1 MGRTYLISVDYL
13 KEHTTINNNVDTNI
27 LNSPIWEAQEINVHQ
42 ICGSKLYKKLLELI
56 SNGNITLPAY
66 SDYKTLLDDYVQPVV
81 CYWAWLYSLP
91 YLAMKA
97 VNKGVQRQ
105 TDENSNNAT
114 IQEVH
119 YLEENIRD
127 KADFFS
133 QRLTDFLLQNR
144 NLYPEYYRNYQIDE
158 LQPTVNQSFQG
169 VQFDGDGCRC
179 VKSMGYDWRT
189 ITL

>member
-1 MGRTYLISVDYL
+1 MARTYLISTDYL

-42 ICGSKLYKKLLELI
+42 ICGTKLYKRMLELVRT
-56 SNGNITLPAY
+56 GDITLPANVK
-66 SDYKTLLDDYVQPVV
+66 YKELLDDYVQPVV
-81 CYWAWLYSLP
+81 VYWAWLYSLP

-105 TDENSNNAT
+105 VDENSNNANLD
-114 IQEVH
+114 EVH
-119 YLEENIRD
+119 YLEENIKD

-133 QRLTDFLLQNR
+133 QRLADFLLQNR
-144 NLYPEYYRNYQIDE
+144 TDYPEYYKNYQIDE
-158 LQPTVNQSFQG
+158 LQPTTNQAFQG
-169 VQFDGDGCRC
+169 VQFDGVDGCIRT
-179 VKSMGYDWRT
+179 MGYDWRT

>member
-1 MGRTYLISVDYL
+1 MRIYLISIDYL
-13 KEHTTINNNVDTNI
+13 KEHTTINANVDTNI

-42 ICGSKLYKKLLELI
+42 ILGTKLYKRILELI
-56 SNGNITLPAY
+56 SNGDINQPSYIK
-66 SDYKTLLDDYVQPVV
+66 YKELLDDYIQPVC

-105 TDENSNNAT
+105 TDENSNNANM
-114 IQEVH
+114 QELH
-119 YLEENIRD
+119 YLEETIKD

-133 QRLTDFLLQNR
+133 QRLADYLLQNR
-144 NLYPEYYRNYQIDE
+144 SDYPEYYRNYQIDE
-158 LQPTVNQSFQG
+158 LQPTQNQAFQG
-169 VQFDGDGCRC
+169 VQFDGDGCGCIRT
-179 VKSMGYDWRT
+179 MGYNWRT